1 MILVVDVGNSNT
13 VFGVYKKE
21 VLAEIWRIQTG
32 HHQTGDELGLT
43 VCGLMAAN
51 HISAADI
58 QKTVIASVVPSLKKT
73 WEGFCRK
80 YLQYA
85 PYWAEAPNLNLM
97 PVRCANPAE
106 VGADRLVNAIAA
118 YHRYQTGLI
127 VIDFGTATTFDVVSE
142 AGEFLGGAI
151 SPGIGISAD
160 ALHQRTAK
168 LPRLEVFS
176 SPPSAIGRDTMESI
190 RSGVVFG
197 YAGLVDGMVRR
208 IRAEMA
214 SELKVIAT
222 GGLAPAMQGV
232 SETIAAVEPDLTLK
246 GLKIIADRL

>member
-13 VFGVYKKE
+13 VFGVYKKN
-21 VLAEIWRIQTG
+21 VLTEIWRIQTG
-32 HHQTGDELGLT
+32 RNQTADELGLM
-43 VCGLMAAN
+43 VCGLMAAD
-51 HISAADI
+51 HISYRDI

-80 YLQYA
+80 YLRYA
-85 PYWAEAPNLNLM
+85 PCWAEASDLNLM
-97 PVRCANPAE
+97 PMRCANPAE

-151 SPGIGISAD
+151 SPGIRISAD
-160 ALHQRTAK
+160 ALHQRTAQ
-168 LPRLEVFS
+168 LPRIEVFS
-176 SPPSAIGRDTMESI
+176 SPPSAIGRNTVESI

-208 IRAEMA
+208 IQAEMA

-232 SETIAAVEPDLTLK
+232 SETIVAVEPHLTLV

>member
-1 MILVVDVGNSNT
+1 
-13 VFGVYKKE
+13 
-21 VLAEIWRIQTG
+21 
-32 HHQTGDELGLT
+32 
-43 VCGLMAAN
+43 
-51 HISAADI
+51 
-58 QKTVIASVVPSLKKT
+58 
-73 WEGFCRK
+73 
-80 YLQYA
+80 
-85 PYWAEAPNLNLM
+85 
-97 PVRCANPAE
+97 VRCANPAE

-208 IRAEMA
+208 IRAELA

-222 GGLAPAMQGV
+222 GGLAPAMQRV
-232 SETIAAVEPDLTLK
+232 SETISAVEPNLTLE
-246 GLKIIADRL
+246 GLKIIADR

>member
-13 VFGVYKKE
+13 VFGVYIKDM
-21 VLAEIWRIQTG
+21 LAEIWRIQTG
-32 HHQTGDELGLT
+32 GHQTSDELGLT
-43 VCGLMAAN
+43 VCGLMAADR
-51 HISAADI
+51 IDYRDI

-80 YLQYA
+80 YLHDA
-85 PYWAEAPNLNLM
+85 PRWVEASNLSLM
-97 PVRCANPAE
+97 PVRCVNPAE

-127 VIDFGTATTFDVVSE
+127 VVDFGTATTFDVVSE

-214 SELKVIAT
+214 FELKVIAT

-232 SETIAAVEPDLTLK
+232 SEIISAVEPNLTLE
-246 GLKIIADRL
+246 GLKIIADR